1 MAHGTLDM
9 LDAIVTFQDCAD
21 LEPTCA
27 STTSFLDFLHLERAQ
42 AVHEHT
48 EQPMTQLGS
57 VSFIDAIGVVFFHF
71 HCVISKS

>member
-27 STTSFLDFLHLERAQ
+27 STTPFLDFFHLERAQ
-42 AVHEHT
+42 AVHK
-48 EQPMTQLGS
+48 QTQNS
-57 VSFIDAIGVVFFHF
+57 Q
-71 HCVISKS
+71 